1 MIQER
6 MLELLVLNLILKDI
20 SGETIKFKDKTYN
33 TRAIAKRTSD
43 ILEEFLESYVIESDS
58 KE

>member
-6 MLELLVLNLILKDI
+6 MLELLVLDLILKDI
-20 SGETIKFKDKTYN
+20 SGKTIKFKGKTYN
-33 TRAIAKRTSD
+33 ARAIAKRTSD
-43 ILEEFLESYVIESDS
+43 ILEEFLEPYVIESNS

>member
-6 MLELLVLNLILKDI
+6 MLELLVLDLILKDI
-20 SGETIKFKDKTYN
+20 SGKTIKFKGKTYN
-33 TRAIAKRTSD
+33 TLAIAKRTGD
-43 ILEEFLESYVIESDS
+43 ILEEFLEPYVIESDS

>member
-20 SGETIKFKDKTYN
+20 SGETIEFKGKTYN
-33 TRAIAKRTSD
+33 AQAIAKRTGD
-43 ILEEFLESYVIESDS
+43 ILEEFLEPYVIESDS